1 MSTAIVAIFLLFL
14 LGVVFYQKRLR
25 EYLSPNP
32 LEMSQMQQGRIK
44 RLIDQL
50 STVELTEDTV
60 DALQEVV
67 ETNVQNTSD
76 LQANMEQADP
86 NGRPDAYPADDV
98 DASEDQAETDPTEDQ
113 AETDATEDQAVED
126 QE

>member
-67 ETNVQNTSD
+67 ETNVQNTS
-76 LQANMEQADP
+76 
-86 NGRPDAYPADDV
+86 
-98 DASEDQAETDPTEDQ
+98 AETDPTEDQ